1 VIQKFV
7 VILIGCIFGSIAGI
21 VPSNLMMFYGF
32 TSETLGMSIPFI
44 AVGIVVVVIC
54 FYFAQKMENVRS
66 EL

>member
-1 VIQKFV
+1 MIQKFV

-44 AVGIVVVVIC
+44 AVGIVGVVIC
-54 FYFAQKMENVRS
+54 FYFAQKNGKR
-66 EL
+66 